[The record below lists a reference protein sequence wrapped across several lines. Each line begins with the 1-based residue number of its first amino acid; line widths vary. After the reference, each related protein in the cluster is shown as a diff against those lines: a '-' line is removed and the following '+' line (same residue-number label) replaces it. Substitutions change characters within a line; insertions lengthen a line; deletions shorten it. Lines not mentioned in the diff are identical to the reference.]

1 MKEDLLKIIEHY
13 GVLKQLK
20 YFQTEVFELNEA
32 IINAENNRYIG
43 ICRKPCETAVNH
55 IAEEI
60 ADVMV
65 MLGQFINYYGIK
77 NKDIKKFIDYKIKRQ
92 LRRIEDEKTITK
104 EDALKKIKEL
114 EEYIES
120 LDKELKLYDIVNYC
134 NHEWYVIKIE
144 EDTITLMLKDVIGT
158 CTYSDNNYN
167 DFAESNCIKLLNEFM
182 KKININDLVVLDR
195 NYDEG
200 KFYTGL
206 IGIPTLRE
214 IEAMPMSVRKCEGAY
229 WTMTASYGVSEAR
242 SYASVFRLSSDGYLN
257 DNGVYNAYG
266 VRPVIKIKESCLH
279 E

>member
-1 MKEDLLKIIEHY
+1 MK
-13 GVLKQLK
+13 KQL
-20 YFQTEVFELNEA
+20 
-32 IINAENNRYIG
+32 
-43 ICRKPCETAVNH
+43 
-55 IAEEI
+55 
-60 ADVMV
+60 
-65 MLGQFINYYGIK
+65 
-77 NKDIKKFIDYKIKRQ
+77 
-92 LRRIEDEKTITK
+92 TK
-104 EDALKKIKEL
+104 EEVLKKIKEL
-114 EEYIES
+114 EEYIEN

-144 EDTITLMLKDVIGT
+144 NDEVTLMSKDVIGT
-158 CTYSDNNYN
+158 CTYSDNNNN

-182 KKININDLVVLDR
+182 KKININDLAVLDR

-206 IGIPTLRE
+206 VGIPTLRE
-214 IEAMPMSVRKCEGAY
+214 IEQMPMNIRECGDAY
-229 WTMTASYGVSEAR
+229 WTMTSSYGVSEAR